1 MRLPQEDS
9 NSPDETPPQNSD
21 SPSHIQQIL
30 RSLRKKRCGP
40 WLTGIILSGRML
52 TDRPKVCF
60 VSLMCLLDRRS
71 GAAKTV
77 SGTLEM
83 LARQGFESYSST
95 ASLCDGDTEY
105 PMKEAFGPKI
115 DLEKARGNRIRISQ
129 NKVHHNVYLTESSLG
144 QKLTREE
151 ARGYVKMAIQDLER
165 IRPDIVITYGGSE
178 ISRILREKAKQL
190 GAHIIFYLANESY
203 MDIKD
208 FSLVDT
214 VLCPSEYTANLY
226 RERLGLDPAV
236 FRSIIPANVIPK
248 NPISR
253 LGPEAREHGLI
264 TMVNPS
270 GAKGGTLFFRLVEM
284 AAQQRPDLTFLALE
298 SRSSKE
304 TWTKAGLEIGILPN
318 LWWLV
323 NQRQMH
329 RVYARTTIL
338 LVPSFWQESSARVA
352 AEAQLAGIPVLASR
366 RGGIPDQLNGAGFLF
381 DLPERCTKNFG
392 AIPTREEVQPWLD
405 TILRLVDDDAFYR
418 ESSDKALEAAQPF
431 HPEQRAKDV
440 AQRFRSFLEMPLL
453 Q

>member
-1 MRLPQEDS
+1 
-9 NSPDETPPQNSD
+9 
-21 SPSHIQQIL
+21 
-30 RSLRKKRCGP
+30 
-40 WLTGIILSGRML
+40 
-52 TDRPKVCF
+52 
-60 VSLMCLLDRRS
+60 
-71 GAAKTV
+71 
-77 SGTLEM
+77 
-83 LARQGFESYSST
+83 
-95 ASLCDGDTEY
+95 
-105 PMKEAFGPKI
+105 
-115 DLEKARGNRIRISQ
+115 
-129 NKVHHNVYLTESSLG
+129 
-144 QKLTREE
+144 
-151 ARGYVKMAIQDLER
+151 
-165 IRPDIVITYGGSE
+165 
-178 ISRILREKAKQL
+178 
-190 GAHIIFYLANESY
+190 
-203 MDIKD
+203 
-208 FSLVDT
+208 
-214 VLCPSEYTANLY
+214 
-226 RERLGLDPAV
+226 
-236 FRSIIPANVIPK
+236 
-248 NPISR
+248 
-253 LGPEAREHGLI
+253 
-264 TMVNPS
+264 VNPS